1 MFVKYYKPFKILY
14 NTGTERQ
21 ILIKKIIKIHHEGIQ
36 KVLKSF
42 NIPNI

>member
-21 ILIKKIIKIHHEGIQ
+21 ILIKKNNKNPSWRNTKSVKI
-36 KVLKSF
+36 V
-42 NIPNI
+42 